1 MRKERSACNKGGRLF
16 YFLLNEGLFMKMS
29 VSSPR
34 YRISA
39 LCFSTWIALGLVS
52 QAHAAIVV
60 DQQKSPTTTVNV
72 AGNGAT
78 VVDVSAPSNGGVS
91 HNYYKQFDV
100 NSAGVVLNNGAGSSN
115 TTLAGNVNGNANM
128 SGGSAS
134 VILNEVASS
143 NPSQLNGMVEV
154 AGQQAA
160 VIIANPSGI
169 TCDGCGFINTSR
181 STLVTGSV
189 DMTGGKV
196 SGFNVTD
203 GKIVITGKGMDDH
216 ATDYTDIIS
225 RSVVVNAQLTAR
237 DLRIVTGSNKV
248 NYKTLDAREIK
259 PAKFSPQPSLAL
271 DVSSLGGMYANKI
284 ELIGTED
291 GVGVRNNGIISTA
304 AESIS
309 ITLDGELENNN
320 IISANK
326 DLLIDTNQHAV
337 DNDHGTL
344 QAERDLAIAS
354 SKLDNNTNGL
364 ITAENI
370 NINTHGGTLDNNGQG
385 IIARED
391 ISVSAGDIDNGS
403 RLTGGGVMT
412 ISADKLSNRG
422 EISADTL
429 SVAAHK
435 ITNQNEIQA
444 QNTLT
449 ISSDTLENEK
459 DGLISSAGDM
469 ALQTHDIR
477 NRGKI
482 YAQDALD
489 AYASHSLDNEQG
501 VLGAVGNVTVDTK
514 TLTNTAG
521 AIFSARQLD
530 IVADTIDNSADMC
543 DGGGTIAGNT
553 ISMSSGYFNNDK
565 GTLKGNTVYLQGDT
579 FDVGNGTISA
589 TGNITVN
596 ADKDFYVNNHGA
608 VESRGGDITINAA
621 DNFSNDGTI
630 KGTGAITLNSSTF
643 SNKGSI
649 STGDDITIYAAKS
662 FVNEN
667 GGYINGRDGLSI
679 EAVNTLDNDGSLYSY
694 DTITLRSHR
703 VTNHKGAKISSDD
716 NEIFTDRFVN
726 HGRIEGYYDLHDY

>member
-1 MRKERSACNKGGRLF
+1 
-16 YFLLNEGLFMKMS
+16 MKMS

-259 PAKFSPQPSLAL
+259 PAKFSTQPSLAL

>member
-1 MRKERSACNKGGRLF
+1 
-16 YFLLNEGLFMKMS
+16 MKMS

-370 NINTHGGTLDNNGQG
+370 NINTHGGTLDNNGKG

-608 VESRGGDITINAA
+608 VESRGGGITINAA

>member
-1 MRKERSACNKGGRLF
+1 
-16 YFLLNEGLFMKMS
+16 MKMS

-100 NSAGVVLNNGAGSSN
+100 NSAGVVLNNGAGSTN

-248 NYKTLDAREIK
+248 NYKTLDARGIK

-477 NRGKI
+477 NWGKI

>member
-1 MRKERSACNKGGRLF
+1 
-16 YFLLNEGLFMKMS
+16 MKMP
-29 VSSPR
+29 VLSPQ
-34 YRISA
+34 YRINA
-39 LCFSTWIALGLVS
+39 LCLSTWLALGLVT

-78 VVDVSAPSNGGVS
+78 VVDISAPSDGGVS

-100 NSAGVVLNNGAGSSN
+100 NSAGVVLNNGAGSSS
-115 TTLAGNVNGNANM
+115 TTLAGNVDGNTNM
-128 SGGSAS
+128 SGGGAS

-154 AGQQAA
+154 AGKEAA

-189 DMTGGKV
+189 EMFNGKV

-225 RSVVVNAQLTAR
+225 RSAVVNAQLTAR
-237 DLRIVTGSNKV
+237 DLRVVTGTNKV
-248 NYKTLDAREIK
+248 NYKTLDTKAIK
-259 PAKFSPQPSLAL
+259 PEAFSGKPELAL

-304 AESIS
+304 AESLS
-309 ITLDGELENNN
+309 ININGELENNN

-337 DNDHGTL
+337 DNDNGTL

-354 SKLDNNTNGL
+354 SKLDNNKNGL
-364 ITAENI
+364 ITADNI
-370 NINTHGGTLDNNGQG
+370 NINTHGETLDNNGQG
-385 IIARED
+385 IIAHDD

-403 RLTGGGVMT
+403 RLKGGGQM
-412 ISADKLSNRG
+412 IINADELSNRG

-429 SVAAHK
+429 SISAHK
-435 ITNQNEIQA
+435 INNQNEIQA
-444 QNTLT
+444 QNALT
-449 ISSDTLENEK
+449 ITSDTLENEK

-469 ALQTHDIR
+469 ALKTHDIS

-482 YAQDALD
+482 YAQGALD
-489 AYASHSLDNEQG
+489 AYASHDLDNKNGE
-501 VLGAVGNVTVDTK
+501 LAAVGNMTIDTK

-530 IVADTIDNSADMC
+530 IVADKIDNSADMC
-543 DGGGTIAGNT
+543 DSGGTIASNNV
-553 ISMSSGYFNNDK
+553 SMSSGYFNNDK

-596 ADKDFYVNNHGA
+596 ADEDFYVNNHGS
-608 VESRGGDITINAA
+608 VESRGGDITVNAA

-630 KGTGAITLNSSTF
+630 KATGAINLNSSTF

-649 STGDDITIYAAKS
+649 STGDEIAIYAAKS

-679 EAVNTLDNDGSLYSY
+679 EAVNTLDNEGSLYSY
-694 DTITLRSHR
+694 DTITLRSHK
-703 VTNHKGAKISSDD
+703 VTNHSGAKISSDD

>member
-1 MRKERSACNKGGRLF
+1 
-16 YFLLNEGLFMKMS
+16 MKMS

-459 DGLISSAGDM
+459 DGLISSAGNM

-489 AYASHSLDNEQG
+489 AYAFHSLDNEQG

-565 GTLKGNTVYLQGDT
+565 GTLKGNMVYLQGDT

>member
-1 MRKERSACNKGGRLF
+1 
-16 YFLLNEGLFMKMS
+16 MKMS

-248 NYKTLDAREIK
+248 NYKTLDTREIK

-630 KGTGAITLNSSTF
+630 KGTGAITLNSNTF

>member
-1 MRKERSACNKGGRLF
+1 
-16 YFLLNEGLFMKMS
+16 MKMS

-39 LCFSTWIALGLVS
+39 LCLSTWIALGLVS

-78 VVDVSAPSNGGVS
+78 VVDVSAPSDGGVS

-100 NSAGVVLNNGAGSSN
+100 NSAGVVLNNGADSSN
-115 TTLAGNVNGNANM
+115 TTLAGNVDGNANM

-248 NYKTLDAREIK
+248 NYKTLDAQEIK
-259 PAKFSPQPSLAL
+259 PEIFSPQPSLAL

-354 SKLDNNTNGL
+354 GKLDNNNNGL
-364 ITAENI
+364 ITAETI
-370 NINTHGGTLDNNGQG
+370 NINTHGETLDNNGQG

-403 RLTGGGVMT
+403 RLTGGGMMT
-412 ISADKLSNRG
+412 ISADELSNRG
-422 EISADTL
+422 DISADTL

-435 ITNQNEIQA
+435 INNQNEIQA

-449 ISSDTLENEK
+449 ITSDTLENEK
-459 DGLISSAGDM
+459 DGLISSAGDV
-469 ALQTHDIR
+469 ALKTHDIR

-482 YAQDALD
+482 YAQGALD
-489 AYASHSLDNEQG
+489 AYASHDLDNEQG
-501 VLGAVGNVTVDTK
+501 VLGAVGNMTVDTK

-543 DGGGTIAGNT
+543 DSGGTIAGNT
-553 ISMSSGYFNNDK
+553 VSMSSGYFNNDK

-579 FDVGNGTISA
+579 FDVGNGTILA

-596 ADKDFYVNNHGA
+596 ADDDFYVNNHGS

-649 STGDDITIYAAKS
+649 STSDDIAIYAAKS

-694 DTITLRSHR
+694 DTITLRSHQ

>member
-1 MRKERSACNKGGRLF
+1 
-16 YFLLNEGLFMKMS
+16 MKMS

-449 ISSDTLENEK
+449 ISSDTLDNEK

>member
-1 MRKERSACNKGGRLF
+1 
-16 YFLLNEGLFMKMS
+16 MKMS

-370 NINTHGGTLDNNGQG
+370 NINTHGGTLDNNGKG

-482 YAQDALD
+482 YAQDTLD
-489 AYASHSLDNEQG
+489 AYASHSLNNEQG

>member
-1 MRKERSACNKGGRLF
+1 
-16 YFLLNEGLFMKMS
+16 MKMS

-370 NINTHGGTLDNNGQG
+370 NINTHGGTLDNNGKG

>member
-1 MRKERSACNKGGRLF
+1 
-16 YFLLNEGLFMKMS
+16 MKMP
-29 VSSPR
+29 VLSPQ
-34 YRISA
+34 YRINA
-39 LCFSTWIALGLVS
+39 LCLSTWLALGLVT

-78 VVDVSAPSNGGVS
+78 VVDISAPSDGGVS

-100 NSAGVVLNNGAGSSN
+100 NSAGVVLNNGAGSSS
-115 TTLAGNVNGNANM
+115 TTLAGNVDGNTNM
-128 SGGSAS
+128 SGGGAS

-154 AGQQAA
+154 AGKEAA

-189 DMTGGKV
+189 EMSNGKV

-203 GKIVITGKGMDDH
+203 GKIVITGKGMDAH

-225 RSVVVNAQLTAR
+225 RSAVVNAQLTAR
-237 DLRIVTGSNKV
+237 DLRVVTGTNKV
-248 NYKTLDAREIK
+248 NYKTLDTKAIK
-259 PAKFSPQPSLAL
+259 PEAFSGKPELAL

-304 AESIS
+304 AESLS
-309 ITLDGELENNN
+309 ININGELENNN

-337 DNDHGTL
+337 DNDNGTL

-354 SKLDNNTNGL
+354 SKLDNNKNGL
-364 ITAENI
+364 ITADNI
-370 NINTHGGTLDNNGQG
+370 NINTHGETLDNNGQG
-385 IIARED
+385 IIAHDD

-403 RLTGGGVMT
+403 RLKGGGQM
-412 ISADKLSNRG
+412 IINADELSNRG

-429 SVAAHK
+429 SISAHK
-435 ITNQNEIQA
+435 INNQNEIQA
-444 QNTLT
+444 QNALT
-449 ISSDTLENEK
+449 ITSDTLENEK

-469 ALQTHDIR
+469 ALKTHDIS

-482 YAQDALD
+482 YAQGALD
-489 AYASHSLDNEQG
+489 AYASHDLDNKNGE
-501 VLGAVGNVTVDTK
+501 LAAVGNMTIDTK

-530 IVADTIDNSADMC
+530 IVADKIDNSADMC
-543 DGGGTIAGNT
+543 DSGGTIAGNNV
-553 ISMSSGYFNNDK
+553 SMSSGYLNNDK

-596 ADKDFYVNNHGA
+596 ADEDFYVNNHGS
-608 VESRGGDITINAA
+608 VESRGGDITVNAA

-630 KGTGAITLNSSTF
+630 KATGAINLNSSTF

-649 STGDDITIYAAKS
+649 STGDEIAIYAAKS

-679 EAVNTLDNDGSLYSY
+679 EAVNTLDNEGSLYSY
-694 DTITLRSHR
+694 DTITLRSHK
-703 VTNHKGAKISSDD
+703 VTNHSGAKISSDD

>member
-1 MRKERSACNKGGRLF
+1 
-16 YFLLNEGLFMKMS
+16 MKMS

>member
-1 MRKERSACNKGGRLF
+1 
-16 YFLLNEGLFMKMS
+16 MKMS

-370 NINTHGGTLDNNGQG
+370 NINTHGGTLDNNGKG

-435 ITNQNEIQA
+435 ITNQNEIQV

-482 YAQDALD
+482 YAQDTLD

>member
-1 MRKERSACNKGGRLF
+1 
-16 YFLLNEGLFMKMS
+16 MKMS

-370 NINTHGGTLDNNGQG
+370 NINTHGGTLDNNGKG

-482 YAQDALD
+482 YAQDTLD

>member
-1 MRKERSACNKGGRLF
+1 
-16 YFLLNEGLFMKMS
+16 MKMS

-225 RSVVVNAQLTAR
+225 RSVVLNAQLTAR